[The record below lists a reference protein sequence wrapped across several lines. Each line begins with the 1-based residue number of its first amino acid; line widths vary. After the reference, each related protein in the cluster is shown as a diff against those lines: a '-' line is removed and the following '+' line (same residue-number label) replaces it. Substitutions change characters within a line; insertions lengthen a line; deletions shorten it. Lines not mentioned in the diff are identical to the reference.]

1 MRPLRG
7 IAMKIASVTL
17 FMVMNA
23 LIKAVS
29 GAVPTGEIVFFR
41 SACAMPAILLW
52 LVARGEF
59 PAGLRVRSPFGHVL
73 RGLLGST
80 AMGLGF
86 AGLAFLPLPE
96 VVAIGYAAP
105 LLTVVFAALLL
116 GEKVHRFRIS
126 AVGLGMMGVLIVL
139 LPNLAGLFGNGDP
152 RATLGALIVL
162 TGAVSAAL
170 AQVWVRRLVQRE
182 HVSAIVFYFAVSAT
196 LLSFLTIPWGWVRPT
211 PGEAGMLVLAGL
223 FGGVGQ
229 ILLTSSYREADAS
242 LIAPFEYASML
253 MALGIGYFIFD
264 EVPTWMTVAGA
275 TIIVTA
281 GLIIIWRERQLGIER
296 ARQRKAMT
304 PQG

>member
-7 IAMKIASVTL
+7 IAMKVASVTL
-17 FMVMNA
+17 FMVMNS

-29 GAVPTGEIVFFR
+29 SGVPTGEIVFFR
-41 SACAMPAILLW
+41 STCAMPAIILW

-59 PAGLRVRSPFGHVL
+59 PAGLRVNGAWGHVL
-73 RGLLGST
+73 RGLVGTT
-80 AMGLGF
+80 AMGLMF

-105 LLTVVFAALLL
+105 LLTVIFAAVLL
-116 GEKVHRFRIS
+116 GETVHRFRIS
-126 AVGLGMMGVLIVL
+126 AVGLGMTGVLIVL
-139 LPNLAGLFGNGDP
+139 APNLAGLFGHGDP
-152 RATLGALIVL
+152 RATIGALIVL
-162 TGAVSAAL
+162 AGATCAAL

-182 HVSAIVFYFAVSAT
+182 QVSAIVFYFAVSSA
-196 LLSFLTIPWGWVRPT
+196 LLSLGTLPWGWVRPT
-211 PGEAGMLVLAGL
+211 SVEALMLVLAGL

-264 EVPTWMTVAGA
+264 EVPTWMTIGGA
-275 TIIVTA
+275 AIIVTA
-281 GLIIIWRERQLGIER
+281 GLIIIWRERQLGLER